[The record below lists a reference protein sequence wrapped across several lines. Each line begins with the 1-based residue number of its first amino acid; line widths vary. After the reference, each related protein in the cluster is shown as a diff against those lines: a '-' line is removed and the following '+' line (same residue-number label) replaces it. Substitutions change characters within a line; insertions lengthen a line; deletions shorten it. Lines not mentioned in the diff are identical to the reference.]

1 MSLFSFKID
10 WYWIVVSSS
19 TTTNCA
25 VRKEWSK
32 PKTHFRTFL
41 LRTQPNSHTVNVYCC
56 RFLLTMRHSACHV
69 QRLSVQHIYLTNPVK
84 NVQSTT
90 SLYLHN
96 YTEPAATYLV
106 AQDHSI
112 FTVQTRYKLYSL
124 QLNCNYSNYTQT
136 AATCSAAKQHSTFT
150 VKILYKLYS
159 LQLTCSYSNSPQAA
173 ATCSAAPQHSTFTVQ
188 ILYKLYSLQLNCT
201 YSNYTEAAAAACSAA
216 QQNKTPKVMSSEVEF
231 SRLFGIVYIYM
242 RSRIK
247 IISLKEMQLTAIAL
261 PQPHSATQHS
271 LIFLSGDCKA
281 AYIFYASFLL
291 LWRNSGMLF
300 DLAWW
305 VEQEEKHFLIPSVWY
320 NTTAANACFYYLFT
334 VSPVTVPF
342 QLQ

>member
-188 ILYKLYSLQLNCT
+188 ILYKLYSLQLNWT
-201 YSNYTEAAAAACSAA
+201 YSNYTEAAATCSAA
-216 QQNKTPKVMSSEVEF
+216 QQ
-231 SRLFGIVYIYM
+231 
-242 RSRIK
+242 
-247 IISLKEMQLTAIAL
+247 
-261 PQPHSATQHS
+261 HST
-271 LIFLSGDCKA
+271 
-281 AYIFYASFLL
+281 
-291 LWRNSGMLF
+291 
-300 DLAWW
+300 
-305 VEQEEKHFLIPSVWY
+305 
-320 NTTAANACFYYLFT
+320 FT
-334 VSPVTVPF
+334 VQILYKLYIL
-342 QLQ
+342 QLNCT